1 MALALKKFSLKVPTA
16 KVKSHKLRV
25 KMRAAFLP
33 ADFDPMTQDTSLQI
47 ADAEGQIFCQTIGAQ
62 NWKHP
67 RRRIYRFK
75 DKARSF
81 AGGLGRGKF
90 VMKKKGGIAFAT
102 AGKKMQ
108 LPSTAGGN
116 VVVTLR
122 VGNQCAQTE
131 MNLRTNRKGFVFP

>member
-1 MALALKKFSLKVPTA
+1 
-16 KVKSHKLRV
+16 
-25 KMRAAFLP
+25 MRAAFQP
-33 ADFDPMTQDTSLQI
+33 PEFDQMSQDTSLQI
-47 ADAEGQIFCQTIGAQ
+47 ADANGQVFCHTIEAQ

-75 DKARSF
+75 DKARAF

-90 VMKKKGGIAFAT
+90 VMKKKGGIAFTT

-108 LPSTAGGN
+108 LPATAGGEM
-116 VVVTLR
+116 VVTLR
-122 VGNQCAQTE
+122 VGNQCAQAQ